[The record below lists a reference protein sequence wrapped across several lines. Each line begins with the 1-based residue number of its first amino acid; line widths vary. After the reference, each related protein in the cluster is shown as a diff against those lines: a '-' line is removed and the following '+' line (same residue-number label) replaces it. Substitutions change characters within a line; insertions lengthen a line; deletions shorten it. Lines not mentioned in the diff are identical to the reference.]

1 MEKQLKKIARK
12 IFRSK
17 AWKASSQWL
26 RGTRQYNIAAQEH
39 AESAAP
45 GAQVLAYFGD
55 TQAKLYQLRQWIPV
69 FEELNE
75 TVPTAIFLR
84 RPSAIKAVEE
94 MTNLP
99 IVYRGSFDRMISYY
113 EEHKPKL
120 FLYVNNGRSNF
131 QTLSYAPAVHVHIN
145 HGESDKLS
153 MVSNQAKAYDSVF
166 IAGPAALR
174 RHRRAL
180 IDFDESKLISVG
192 RPQLDLDYEDELPA
206 SQLRTIMYAP
216 TWQGENDN
224 NNYTSIDCYGPQIV
238 EAALATEGT
247 RLIYKPHP
255 RVAGA
260 RQPEM
265 QAGHQRILELIEAAN
280 ADGGDHLVLKEG
292 NILAMFSDVDL
303 MITDISS
310 VGLDFLYLKADSPML
325 LTDRRTNRKQLTDES
340 PIASAVPVID
350 ADTVDSLPAMIAD
363 ALANGG
369 DKDAR
374 AQARALYFGDYG
386 VGESRVAFIE
396 TVQKLIAEREEKLKH
411 FDVQPTAAEAADE
424 TADETES

>member
-1 MEKQLKKIARK
+1 MENQLKKIARK
-12 IFRSK
+12 IFSSK

-26 RGTRQYNIAAQEH
+26 RGTRQYNITAKEH
-39 AESAAP
+39 EDSAAP

-55 TQAKLYQLRQWIPV
+55 TQAKLYQLQQWIPML
-69 FEELNE
+69 EELNE

-94 MTNLP
+94 MTSLP
-99 IVYRGSFDRMISYY
+99 VVYRGSFDHMISYY
-113 EEHKPKL
+113 EQHKPKL

-153 MVSNQAKAYDSVF
+153 MVSNQAKAYDAVF
-166 IAGPAALR
+166 TAGPAALR

-238 EAALATEGT
+238 EAALAT
-247 RLIYKPHP
+247 
-255 RVAGA
+255 VAGA
-260 RQPEM
+260 QQPDM
-265 QAGHQRILELIEAAN
+265 KAGHQRILELIEAAN
-280 ADGGDHLVLKEG
+280 ADGGEHLILKEG

-325 LTDRRTNRKQLTDES
+325 LTDRRTNRKQLIDES

-350 ADTVDSLPAMIAD
+350 ADTVDTLPAMIAD

-411 FDVQPTAAEAADE
+411 FDVQPTVAEAADE
-424 TADETES
+424 TADEPES

>member
-1 MEKQLKKIARK
+1 MEKQIKKIAGK
-12 IFRSK
+12 ISK
-17 AWKASSQWL
+17 SRPWKTSSQWV
-26 RGTRQYNIAAQEH
+26 RGTRQYNIAAQEYAH
-39 AESAAP
+39 SVAI
-45 GAQVLAYFGD
+45 GARVLVYFGD
-55 TQAKLYQLRQWIPV
+55 TQAKIYQLQQWIPV
-69 FEELNE
+69 LEELNE
-75 TVPTAIFLR
+75 TVRTAIFLR

-99 IVYRGSFDRMISYY
+99 IVYRRTFDQMISYY

-153 MVSNQAKAYDSVF
+153 MVSNQAKAYDAVF
-166 IAGPAALR
+166 TAGQAALHR
-174 RHRRAL
+174 YRRAL

-192 RPQLDLDYEDELPA
+192 RPQLDFDYEDELPA

-224 NNYTSIDCYGPQIV
+224 NNYTSVDYYGPLIV

-255 RVAGA
+255 RVAGT
-260 RQPEM
+260 RHPGM
-265 QAGHQRILELIEAAN
+265 RAGHQRIVELIDAAN
-280 ADGGDHLVLKEG
+280 AEGGEHLILEEG

-310 VGLDFLYLKADSPML
+310 VGLDFLYLKVDSPML

-350 ADTVDSLPAMIAD
+350 ADTVDSLPEMISD
-363 ALANGG
+363 ALANDGN
-369 DKDAR
+369 KDAR
-374 AQARALYFGDYG
+374 AHARALYFGDYG

-396 TVQKLIAEREEKLKH
+396 TVQKLIAERKEKLKH
-411 FDVQPTAAEAADE
+411 FDV
-424 TADETES
+424 

>member
-26 RGTRQYNIAAQEH
+26 RGTRQYNIAAKEH
-39 AESAAP
+39 ADSAAP

-55 TQAKLYQLRQWIPV
+55 THAKLYQLRQWIPV
-69 FEELNE
+69 LEELNE

-153 MVSNQAKAYDSVF
+153 MVSNQAKAYDAVF
-166 IAGPAALR
+166 TAGPAALR

-265 QAGHQRILELIEAAN
+265 KAGHQRILELIEAAN
-280 ADGGDHLVLKEG
+280 AEGGEHLILKEG

-350 ADTVDSLPAMIAD
+350 ADTVDSLPEMISN

-396 TVQKLIAEREEKLKH
+396 TVQKLIAEREEKLKN